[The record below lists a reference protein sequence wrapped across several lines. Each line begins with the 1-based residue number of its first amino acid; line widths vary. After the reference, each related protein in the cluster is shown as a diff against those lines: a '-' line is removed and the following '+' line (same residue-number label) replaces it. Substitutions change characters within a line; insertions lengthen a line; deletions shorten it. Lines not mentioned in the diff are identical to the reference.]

1 LLPLCKVGTVIQ
13 LIVLQLDWWFC
24 IDLWLACRNGA
35 APLLEVELELLTP
48 DMVWKPELA
57 GSQKGSL
64 QALVQ
69 RWLMS
74 FLEVRQLLLLVV
86 ICGSHSSSVLL
97 H

>member
-1 LLPLCKVGTVIQ
+1 MLVYLLVC
-13 LIVLQLDWWFC
+13 C
-24 IDLWLACRNGA
+24 CRNGA

-74 FLEVRQLLLLVV
+74 FLEVRFRCYSAGWCMKAPAGMLRLW
-86 ICGSHSSSVLL
+86 ISCGDAGYTWC
-97 H
+97 